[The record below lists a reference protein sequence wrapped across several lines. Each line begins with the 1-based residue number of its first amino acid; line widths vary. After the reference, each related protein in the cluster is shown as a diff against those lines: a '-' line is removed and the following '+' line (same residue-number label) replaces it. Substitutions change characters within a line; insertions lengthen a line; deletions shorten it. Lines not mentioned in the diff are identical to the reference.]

1 LESHFHLQFSI
12 APVCIGL
19 AGIVFAYRLYQKEN
33 AKSDTIANSLG
44 GLYKS
49 AYHKF
54 YIDEIYLFITQKIL
68 FNIIGKT
75 AAWFDKTV
83 VNGAINLTGTT
94 TQTIAEG
101 IKKVQSGKVQQYA
114 LYFLAGLI
122 ALSVLF
128 IYVWK

>member
-1 LESHFHLQFSI
+1 
-12 APVCIGL
+12 
-19 AGIVFAYRLYQKEN
+19 
-33 AKSDTIANSLG
+33 
-44 GLYKS
+44 
-49 AYHKF
+49 
-54 YIDEIYLFITQKIL
+54 LFITQKIL

-101 IKKVQSGKVQQYA
+101 IKKIQSGKVQQYA